1 MSINENGAGPEL
13 PPLESAA
20 LAVLE
25 GLYAC
30 HGERAQARSTAC
42 GPGCAVCCTDRV
54 LLTGLEG
61 LLLLKGLLDAGRE
74 DLLEAA
80 VAAPVDAAVRP
91 RTTFNALARLCLAR
105 EEDPTGSEE
114 AAAEPGACPLL
125 RDGLCAAYA
134 QRPLACRAMA
144 SLRKCQR
151 GGQAEDDPFWL
162 SLNPVF
168 FQLVE
173 QCSLAGD
180 LAFFGLLPDVLTAL
194 VRGRQAASGLL
205 ACEPLP
211 GLVTPPQDQARIQ
224 EALRPVF
231 GRLVAGRP
239 LGWWL
244 DEFRRQAGR

>member
-1 MSINENGAGPEL
+1 MRIEENGAGPEL
-13 PPLESAA
+13 SPLESAA

-30 HGERAQARSTAC
+30 QGERAQARSTAC

-61 LLLLKGLLDAGRE
+61 ALLLKGLLAAGRE
-74 DLLEAA
+74 DLLKAA
-80 VAAPVDAAVRP
+80 VAAPVEAAARP

-105 EEDPTGSEE
+105 EEEPPGPAE
-114 AAAEPGACPLL
+114 AAAGPGVCPLL
-125 RDGLCAAYA
+125 EDGLCAVYEH
-134 QRPLACRAMA
+134 RPLACRAMA
-144 SLRKCQR
+144 SLSKCPR
-151 GGQAEDDPFWL
+151 GGQAEEDPFWL
-162 SLNPVF
+162 SLNSVF
-168 FQLVE
+168 FQLAE

-180 LAFFGLLPDVLTAL
+180 LAFFGLLPEVLAAL
-194 VRGRQAASGLL
+194 AGGRKGAAGLL

-211 GLVTPPQDQARIQ
+211 GLVVPPQDQARIE

-244 DEFRRQAGR
+244 DELRRQAGR